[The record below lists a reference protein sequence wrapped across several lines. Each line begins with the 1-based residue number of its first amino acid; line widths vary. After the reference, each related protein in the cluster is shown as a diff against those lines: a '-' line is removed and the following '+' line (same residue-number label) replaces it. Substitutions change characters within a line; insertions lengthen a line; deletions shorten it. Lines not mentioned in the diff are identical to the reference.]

1 MRLATAL
8 MTTAVL
14 WLTACGGAEDNKA
27 ADNASAEAGANSTA
41 TAEEAATVAPN
52 DNASTATAT
61 AGAAPTRDYVVGRWG
76 EEGDCTLAIDFRA
89 DGTTD
94 GPFGNWTLEGNQLT
108 MADNPQA
115 MTVRVVDPDTM
126 SSVGADGRT
135 RRLTRC

>member
-41 TAEEAATVAPN
+41 TAEEAATVAPS